1 MQARYFATLSA
12 LGIVGFAAFI
22 FTSPNRLGR
31 FSAFWDP
38 FSEENYKNEGWQQAH
53 SILGLA
59 SGGPLGT
66 GLGSSK
72 QKWGNLPEAHT
83 DFIFSVIG
91 EELGLLGTLTVLVLY
106 AILILG
112 IFRVA
117 LRARNNFDRYV
128 TGGIGCW
135 IAVQVIMN
143 IGTVIS
149 VMPVVGVTLPFISYG
164 GSSLLA
170 TFIAIGYVLGVLRR
184 DPEIAAELKA
194 RKVARSARG

>member
-1 MQARYFATLSA
+1 M
-12 LGIVGFAAFI
+12 
-22 FTSPNRLGR
+22 
-31 FSAFWDP
+31 
-38 FSEENYKNEGWQQAH
+38 
-53 SILGLA
+53 GLA

-72 QKWGNLPEAHT
+72 QKWGNLPAAHT
-83 DFIFSVIG
+83 DFIFAVIG

-117 LRARNNFDRYV
+117 LRAQNNFDRYV
-128 TGGIGCW
+128 TAGIGCW

-143 IGTVIS
+143 IGTVVS
-149 VMPVVGVTLPFISYG
+149 VIPVVGVTLPFISYG

-170 TFIAIGYVLGVLRR
+170 TFLAIGFVLGVLRR
-184 DPEIAAELKA
+184 DPEIAQDLRA
-194 RKVARSARG
+194 RRAAKSARG